1 MISKRTLLGSL
12 PGGHEVYRI
21 DRVAVLT
28 LSSNESPEFE
38 LDVSFETHCY
48 IHVLNHCLPY
58 FVRKHNWGNAIEFSS
73 ISLLL
78 CTVSSIESVSLNMCA

>member
-28 LSSNESPEFE
+28 LSSSESPEFE
-38 LDVSFETHCY
+38 LDVSFETHSHIY
-48 IHVLNHCLPY
+48 IYTTIVFL
-58 FVRKHNWGNAIEFSS
+58 
-73 ISLLL
+73 SLL
-78 CTVSSIESVSLNMCA
+78 VSKFKYTPVMYI

>member
-38 LDVSFETHCY
+38 LDVSWY
-48 IHVLNHCLPY
+48 ISPACGVVNVFFY
-58 FVRKHNWGNAIEFSS
+58 FP
-73 ISLLL
+73 
-78 CTVSSIESVSLNMCA
+78 

>member
-38 LDVSFETHCY
+38 LDVSFETHSFYMYMYTTTFCPTD
-48 IHVLNHCLPY
+48 C
-58 FVRKHNWGNAIEFSS
+58 
-73 ISLLL
+73 
-78 CTVSSIESVSLNMCA
+78 

>member
-28 LSSNESPEFE
+28 LSSNDSPEFE
-38 LDVSFETHCY
+38 LDVSNIYSSCMRAQGALTS
-48 IHVLNHCLPY
+48 CL
-58 FVRKHNWGNAIEFSS
+58 F
-73 ISLLL
+73 
-78 CTVSSIESVSLNMCA
+78 

>member
-12 PGGHEVYRI
+12 PGNHEVYRI

-38 LDVSFETHCY
+38 LDVSYTYNHYYFA
-48 IHVLNHCLPY
+48 LNTVHR
-58 FVRKHNWGNAIEFSS
+58 VQR
-73 ISLLL
+73 SLGP
-78 CTVSSIESVSLNMCA
+78 IAPG

>member
-12 PGGHEVYRI
+12 PGGHEVYKI

-38 LDVSFETHCY
+38 LDVSYEPDYYYYCE
-48 IHVLNHCLPY
+48 PP
-58 FVRKHNWGNAIEFSS
+58 
-73 ISLLL
+73 
-78 CTVSSIESVSLNMCA
+78 

>member
-1 MISKRTLLGSL
+1 M

-38 LDVSFETHCY
+38 LDVSWDISPECGVITFF
-48 IHVLNHCLPY
+48 L
-58 FVRKHNWGNAIEFSS
+58 FS
-73 ISLLL
+73 INRTLDFFL
-78 CTVSSIESVSLNMCA
+78 ERND

>member
-38 LDVSFETHCY
+38 LDVSFETHRTLSTL
-48 IHVLNHCLPY
+48 HNHCLPQ
-58 FVRKHNWGNAIEFSS
+58 FAS
-73 ISLLL
+73 
-78 CTVSSIESVSLNMCA
+78 T

>member
-1 MISKRTLLGSL
+1 VISKRTLLGSL

-38 LDVSFETHCY
+38 LDVSFETHSCMY
-48 IHVLNHCLPY
+48 TYTTPVCL
-58 FVRKHNWGNAIEFSS
+58 
-73 ISLLL
+73 
-78 CTVSSIESVSLNMCA
+78 

>member
-1 MISKRTLLGSL
+1 MTLTGADWRLLVISKRTLLGSL

-38 LDVSFETHCY
+38 LEVS
-48 IHVLNHCLPY
+48 
-58 FVRKHNWGNAIEFSS
+58 
-73 ISLLL
+73 
-78 CTVSSIESVSLNMCA
+78 